1 MYVSRPLAET
11 DEEAQSYLHQSL
23 LVPGWQF
30 FHKVGNCQPARVV
43 GYFSAQSVENNPTTH
58 EGENQK
64 GKEIHFY
71 SPDDNGCED
80 AHKIVTLTERAA
92 RPGAGVPAPDLA
104 QNNKGGRLNGKF
116 QKSNAIDA
124 P

>member
-1 MYVSRPLAET
+1 MYVSRPPTET
-11 DEEAQSYLHQSL
+11 DEEAQSCLHQSP

-30 FHKVGNCQPARVV
+30 SRKVGNCQPVRVV

-71 SPDDNGCED
+71 PCRMTTAVRS
-80 AHKIVTLTERAA
+80 LT
-92 RPGAGVPAPDLA
+92 
-104 QNNKGGRLNGKF
+104 NNNCYF
-116 QKSNAIDA
+116 N
-124 P
+124 